1 MGRRGAQDAE
11 QVLNAFLTIA
21 KAQKLPASKPKHKRA
36 NKTKRPSPKK
46 EKIGE
51 ASGSLAVE
59 LKRQRRR
66 TGQILKK
73 QKLLKDA
80 GL

>member
-1 MGRRGAQDAE
+1 MGRRGAQDTE

-21 KAQKLPASKPKHKRA
+21 KPQKLPAPKPKLKRA

-46 EKIGE
+46 AKNGE
-51 ASGSLAVE
+51 ASGSLAAE
-59 LKRQRRR
+59 LKRLRRR